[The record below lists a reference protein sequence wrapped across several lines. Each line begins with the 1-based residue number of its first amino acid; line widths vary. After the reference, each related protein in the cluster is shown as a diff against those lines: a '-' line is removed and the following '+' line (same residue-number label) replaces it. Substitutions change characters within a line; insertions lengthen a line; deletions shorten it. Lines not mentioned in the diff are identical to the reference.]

1 LQVAY
6 PILFSNLI
14 NYLAPPSAFD
24 SSQSLSAGE
33 TLTLVPPT
41 DAEQIVIASPSNKA
55 YTLAAGQ
62 TLFSE
67 TNELGYYAVNFI
79 SKDSTKA
86 EYFAV
91 NLFNPS
97 ESDLSPREK
106 LQIGSTSVTPAV
118 SQQVGLQELWKWL
131 AGFALL
137 ILMIEWQVFHRK
149 LFPSLRKLIPTTD
162 KHRQK
167 GYALFHP
174 SSFHE
179 IHHTPLPPFTSPR
192 ATCGLYWRTK

>member
-1 LQVAY
+1 VAAGETNGQRIAALTFDLRESDLPLQVAY

-41 DAEQIVIASPSNKA
+41 DAEQIVIASPSGKA

-62 TLFSE
+62 SLFSE

-79 SKDSTKA
+79 SKDATKV

-91 NLFNPS
+91 NLFNPA
-97 ESDLSPREK
+97 ESDLTPREK

-131 AGFALL
+131 AGFALV

-149 LFPSLRKLIPTTD
+149 TLNARLPKSPLR
-162 KHRQK
+162 
-167 GYALFHP
+167 G
-174 SSFHE
+174 
-179 IHHTPLPPFTSPR
+179 
-192 ATCGLYWRTK
+192 